1 MNLLSKI
8 VKKSKTKELE
18 ENLKIQINNN
28 KILRGNLQQE
38 QQFSRKLEE
47 ELNKVKENLRIA
59 LKDNEELAK
68 MLNEIVVKY
77 DIKFE
82 NEKESE

>member
-77 DIKFE
+77 NIKFE
-82 NEKESE
+82 NEKEGE

>member
-47 ELNKVKENLRIA
+47 ELNKVKENLRIT

>member
-18 ENLKIQINNN
+18 DNLKIQINNN

-77 DIKFE
+77 NIKFE
-82 NEKESE
+82 NEKEGE